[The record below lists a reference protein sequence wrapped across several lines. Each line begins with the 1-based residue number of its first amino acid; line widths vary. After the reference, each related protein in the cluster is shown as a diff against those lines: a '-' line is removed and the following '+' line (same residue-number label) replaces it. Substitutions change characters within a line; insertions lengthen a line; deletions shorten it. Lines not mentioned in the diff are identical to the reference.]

1 MLLYFRPLGNR
12 GRRESRG
19 ADRTHG
25 PCATRRRGGGTTGVT
40 GAIRLSLR
48 DALRLTSC
56 SPRQDRGDFDTSD
69 RLGETPMSDWLH
81 NLSVPWMAFIVFGF
95 TYLVAILIFAGVAIL
110 STKERATSFKSI
122 SPGMLPVLGILF
134 GLFVAFTAA
143 QVWSDSDRATAAVS
157 REASSLRAVILLAG
171 GLPPNQEAR
180 LRGLVR
186 DYVEETVA
194 VEWPMMARQ
203 AASLKAAPAALT
215 AALRL
220 VVSTPAQNPGQQT
233 TQHEIIT
240 NLNSA
245 LDARRQ
251 RIIVSQTEVDSIKWW
266 CLYLQAI
273 CELLVIALV
282 HCDNRLGSA
291 IAMGLF
297 ATGVATSVLLI
308 AAHDRPFTGQISI
321 APTPLLQIMP
331 DKEASR

>member
-1 MLLYFRPLGNR
+1 
-12 GRRESRG
+12 
-19 ADRTHG
+19 
-25 PCATRRRGGGTTGVT
+25 
-40 GAIRLSLR
+40 
-48 DALRLTSC
+48 
-56 SPRQDRGDFDTSD
+56 
-69 RLGETPMSDWLH
+69 MSDWLH

-95 TYLVAILIFAGVAIL
+95 TYLVAILIFAGIAIL
-110 STKERATSFKSI
+110 STKARATSFKSI

-157 REASSLRAVILLAG
+157 REASSLRAVTLLAS
-171 GLPPNQEAR
+171 GLPPEQEAR

-186 DYVEETVA
+186 EYVEETVA

-203 AASLKAAPAALT
+203 AASLKAAPPALT